1 MPRHCIFRGCW
12 IAFSGNQEREANKE
26 MVVYLVDA
34 SPKMFTPAT
43 TQVRHKYSSHLI
55 RQSVYHFYVSFH
67 LGINFY
73 VSIGKLRP
81 VKLHH

>member
-1 MPRHCIFRGCW
+1 
-12 IAFSGNQEREANKE
+12 

-34 SPKMFTPAT
+34 SPKMFTPAA
-43 TQVRHKYSSHLI
+43 TQVRHKYCSHLI

-73 VSIGKLRP
+73 DYWEIKTCEVALLSLF
-81 VKLHH
+81 

>member
-1 MPRHCIFRGCW
+1 
-12 IAFSGNQEREANKE
+12 

-55 RQSVYHFYVSFH
+55 RQSGYHVYVSFY
-67 LGINFY
+67 LGINFLCLHWEIKTCE
-73 VSIGKLRP
+73 VSSLS
-81 VKLHH
+81 LF

>member
-55 RQSVYHFYVSFH
+55 RQSGYHFYVSLSGYQFFMSL
-67 LGINFY
+67 LGN
-73 VSIGKLRP
+73 
-81 VKLHH
+81 

>member
-1 MPRHCIFRGCW
+1 VTPQFFTG
-12 IAFSGNQEREANKE
+12 AGLFLGNQEREANKE

-34 SPKMFTPAT
+34 SPKMFTPAA
-43 TQVRHKYSSHLI
+43 TQVRHKYCSHLI
-55 RQSVYHFYVSFH
+55 QQSVYHFYVSFH

-73 VSIGKLRP
+73 DSIGKLRP